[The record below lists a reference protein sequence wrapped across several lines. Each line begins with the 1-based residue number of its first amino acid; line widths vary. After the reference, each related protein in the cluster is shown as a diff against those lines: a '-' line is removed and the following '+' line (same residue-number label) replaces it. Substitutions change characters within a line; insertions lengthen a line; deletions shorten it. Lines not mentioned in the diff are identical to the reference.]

1 MHVDRV
7 LFQILLVG
15 KLLEALAAGEIL
27 LALVYPL
34 HVVFQLTRDPEPFG
48 TLAAAQLQH
57 MPQLQK

>member
-1 MHVDRV
+1 M

-34 HVVFQLTRDPEPFG
+34 HVVFQLTRDPEPFR
-48 TLAAAQLQH
+48 TLPAAQLQQ
-57 MPQLQK
+57 MPQLQ

>member
-1 MHVDRV
+1 VHVDRV

-27 LALVYPL
+27 LALMYPL
-34 HVVFQLTRDPEPFG
+34 HVVFQLTRDPEPFS

-57 MPQLQK
+57 LPRLQ